1 MDDSVADQC
10 PDSLHS
16 NANASKCSR
25 KFDFETMLTES
36 LRLAAERRE
45 HHKSSPDISPSTSTT
60 SISGEDISPKA
71 QSQVDYCNE
80 NDFQLSRASPSKDD
94 SEGSDDNDSGLDEES
109 DVENGMKAIP
119 ISHEVMLSHGEK
131 PVSALG
137 VDPSGARWASGG
149 FDYALKLWDFG
160 GMDASMNSF
169 RSLTPCECHVMKS
182 VQFNHTGEAIL
193 VISGRAQAKVL
204 DRDGRELLECV
215 KGDQY
220 IVDMSR
226 TKGHTAQLNDGCWH
240 PSDRNEFL
248 TCADDGTVRLWDY
261 YTAKKVHKAVIKT
274 KTSSGMRAVPTSCA
288 YSRDGKLIAAG
299 CADGSLQMWRH
310 GKLYVNTSI
319 LVRNAHTPGCDIS
332 CLSFSYDNNN
342 FLSRS
347 RKPVVVLTKI
357 VAFIFVAPG
366 DGTMKLWDLR
376 KTKEPIHVVENLE
389 AIFPH
394 TDCLFSP
401 KDDLCVTGTSAK
413 MDGHSVGSLLFFDR
427 NSFEKIYEIDFPSDS
442 VVRMAWH
449 PRINQ
454 IFCGMSSGSIH
465 LYYSTEQSARGA
477 LMCVSKPT
485 KRVRPK
491 DVAHTQFI
499 IAPYS
504 LPPRKVGR
512 DGFEKEHYTLRQ
524 MLRAVRYQNRPPP
537 KSRVPELPVSGPG
550 ERGRLGA
557 AGSTLHSFVA
567 RQLGLSKKDDDDLN
581 PREAILRHAKAAE
594 EDPYWV
600 APAYKRTQPQTIL
613 AQNVEDKHDDDNDE
627 LEPVYKQRRD
637 DAK

>member
-1 MDDSVADQC
+1 MFLV
-10 PDSLHS
+10 
-16 NANASKCSR
+16 
-25 KFDFETMLTES
+25 
-36 LRLAAERRE
+36 
-45 HHKSSPDISPSTSTT
+45 
-60 SISGEDISPKA
+60 
-71 QSQVDYCNE
+71 
-80 NDFQLSRASPSKDD
+80 D
-94 SEGSDDNDSGLDEES
+94 SESSDDNDSGLDEES
-109 DVENGMKAIP
+109 DVENGVKTIP
-119 ISHEVMLSHGEK
+119 ISHEVSLSHGEK

-137 VDPSGARWASGG
+137 LDPSGARWASGG

-160 GMDASMNSF
+160 GMDASMTSF

-220 IVDMSR
+220 IVDMNR

-261 YTAKKVHKAVIKT
+261 YTAKKTHKAVIKT
-274 KTSSGMRAVPTSCA
+274 KTSSGMRAVPTACT

-299 CADGSLQMWRH
+299 CADGSIQMWRH
-310 GKLYVNTSI
+310 GKLYVSTVFLCNFVS
-319 LVRNAHTPGCDIS
+319 
-332 CLSFSYDNNN
+332 SFSKYFFPKIEA
-342 FLSRS
+342 FLSIAS
-347 RKPVVVLTKI
+347 
-357 VAFIFVAPG
+357 G

-376 KTKEPIHVVENLE
+376 KTKEPILDFLPYIPTINLN
-389 AIFPH
+389 FS

-401 KDDLCVTGTSAK
+401 KDDFCVTGTSARI
-413 MDGHSVGSLLFFDR
+413 DGRNVGSLLFFDR
-427 NSFEKIYEIDFPSDS
+427 NSFEKIYEIEFPSDVS
-442 VVRMAWH
+442 MLAHILWYEFRECTFRARRSYVRVKAD
-449 PRINQ
+449 Q
-454 IFCGMSSGSIH
+454 TGSS
-465 LYYSTEQSARGA
+465 
-477 LMCVSKPT
+477 
-485 KRVRPK
+485 KRLNRSCFR
-491 DVAHTQFI
+491 AQ
-499 IAPYS
+499 
-504 LPPRKVGR
+504 KVGR

-567 RQLGLSKKDDDDLN
+567 RQLGLSKKDDDDLD

-600 APAYKRTQPQTIL
+600 APAYKRTQPQTVL
-613 AQNVEDKHDDDNDE
+613 AQSVEEKNDDNNE